1 MRDQSVNEWTTAV
14 ETELGLEDAID
25 SEQGLHSLDGLA
37 EQVARHVGEA
47 AVGRTAFLV
56 GIASGRASEPAVAA
70 QDIAQKL
77 SAMAQGWNSDAER
90 GVPPNEQSRRA

>member
-14 ETELGLEDAID
+14 ETELGLENAID
-25 SEQGLHSLDGLA
+25 SEQGLRSLDGLA
-37 EQVARHVGEA
+37 EQVARHVDAA

-56 GIASGRASEPAVAA
+56 GVAAGRAEEPAVAA

-77 SAMAQGWNSDAER
+77 GAMAQGWNSDAER
-90 GVPPNEQSRRA
+90 GVPPHDQSRRA